1 MRSKVTCIKTTI
13 IKNLI
18 DLQIYV
24 RPLKQETKTLIKK
37 EVALGMLESN
47 IQHTLSLKQL
57 NK

>member
-57 NK
+57 NN

>member
-1 MRSKVTCIKTTI
+1 MRSKITCIKTTI

-37 EVALGMLESN
+37 EIALGMLESN

>member
-1 MRSKVTCIKTTI
+1 MRSKITCIKTTI

-37 EVALGMLESN
+37 EVTLGMLESN

-57 NK
+57 NN